1 MYIKMM
7 IIWYNK
13 GMDLI
18 IGLVSFYKMVVVDM
32 EIFYDIE

>member
-7 IIWYNK
+7 IIWYKK

-18 IGLVSFYKMVVVDM
+18 IGLVCFYEMVVVDM
-32 EIFYDIE
+32 VIFYDIE